1 MNKVELFFSLLQAIY
16 GADVIDRKW
25 PTDLDKQLIKKL
37 KEAQINA
44 LTNEEIR
51 GAIDN
56 ASKEK
61 GKGNDEF
68 LFIDID
74 MILTGAKFHRP
85 NSPEVIALLEHNE
98 TPEEKARLLEIGRK
112 NISAIKELLKYA

>member
-1 MNKVELFFSLLQAIY
+1 MNKVDLFFSLLQAVY

-61 GKGNDEF
+61 GKANEDFMF
-68 LFIDID
+68 LDID
-74 MILTGAKFHRP
+74 LILTGAKAPRA
-85 NSPEVIALLEHNE
+85 NSPEVAALLAYDES
-98 TPEEKARLLEIGRK
+98 EEAKKSR
-112 NISAIKELLKYA
+112 KELGKMQISSIKSLLS